1 MDPVTLQAIILNLM
15 RAFGP
20 AIVDLIQK
28 QYAETGTV
36 ATAPQLDAL
45 IVKHQDEIIKK
56 GEDWLKNHPG

>member
-1 MDPVTLQAIILNLM
+1 MDPIMLQGILLNLM

-45 IVKHQDEIIKK
+45 IVKHQDAIIKK
-56 GEDWLKNHPG
+56 GEDWLNSHKE